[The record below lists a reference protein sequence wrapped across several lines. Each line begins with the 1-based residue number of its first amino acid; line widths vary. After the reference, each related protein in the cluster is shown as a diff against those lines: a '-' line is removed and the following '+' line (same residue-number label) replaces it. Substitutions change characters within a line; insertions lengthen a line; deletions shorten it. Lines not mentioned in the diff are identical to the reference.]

1 LIHFYKRAQDAKE
14 MARRIS
20 VNLRKLCL
28 FLVFGTIAYNEYLA
42 YYISGLYWP
51 HVPEG
56 ACTLLLVGDPQIQG
70 NTLEPPGLTGSIQRW
85 DSDRYLKNV
94 YSWLSSQY
102 FFATTVFLGDL
113 VDEGSIAS
121 DDVYQEYVDRFFS
134 IFPPSATKGSI
145 LTPGDNDVG
154 GEGYDL
160 VTLKKLDRYNK
171 AFGSDKLIHSVCPWL
186 DIVPVSR
193 LTEHGTL
200 NITSKLEHLSRKN
213 TIAVIS
219 HLPVLPLDGTFA
231 ERVMTEINPDVI
243 FSAHDHRGFLYTSA
257 RGSLKAEKELEMFS
271 RRDDITPLKIITRE
285 PPQKDG
291 PVEMSETMSEIVVPT
306 ISYRMGV
313 KEMGAGLAVF
323 NKDGELVYHNL
334 WLPSRFPLLFAY
346 LASLVCVVILTVLD
360 KCMDARKISR
370 RRAELQSTYRQN
382 YQPLLR

>member
-1 LIHFYKRAQDAKE
+1 
-14 MARRIS
+14 
-20 VNLRKLCL
+20 
-28 FLVFGTIAYNEYLA
+28 
-42 YYISGLYWP
+42 
-51 HVPEG
+51 
-56 ACTLLLVGDPQIQG
+56 
-70 NTLEPPGLTGSIQRW
+70 
-85 DSDRYLKNV
+85 
-94 YSWLSSQY
+94 
-102 FFATTVFLGDL
+102 
-113 VDEGSIAS
+113 
-121 DDVYQEYVDRFFS
+121 
-134 IFPPSATKGSI
+134 
-145 LTPGDNDVG
+145 VG

-171 AFGSDKLIHSVCPWL
+171 AFGSDKLIHNVCPWL